1 MSFGNINVLLASF
14 CLRWNFIYWSILS
27 LYQMG
32 LRLCV
37 LVLDTCVSYC
47 YNTENR
53 DDMVPPLLS
62 LATPNVVNTKTS
74 GAVNNDTVGITA
86 TLRCQW
92 NSPWYWH
99 SVIFRWLIAPL
110 NVRICIDKVFTL
122 ITSVHILTNKQFDSI
137 WAWLFSTQYYH
148 IYLHNVLCSTLLN
161 HIYFNENQIALQ
173 LSWCHMVR
181 IPMHFFTEI
190 YTTRQ
195 IFGRTNWE

>member
-1 MSFGNINVLLASF
+1 
-14 CLRWNFIYWSILS
+14 
-27 LYQMG
+27 MG

-37 LVLDTCVSYC
+37 LVLHICVSYC

-53 DDMVPPLLS
+53 NDMVPPLLS
-62 LATPNVVNTKTS
+62 LATPNVVNMKTS

-122 ITSVHILTNKQFDSI
+122 ITYVHILTNKQFDSI

-148 IYLHNVLCSTLLN
+148 IYLYNILCSTLLN